1 MTVLGTR
8 KFDAIDDKV
17 LTHNSRPLKRPR
29 ISSAPTLEQIE
40 QSATSSFIASPMHDV
55 GVQLTIA
62 QRDQARLR
70 AEEQKKLFAARNL
83 NLVLDLDHTL
93 LQPIMFAKLD
103 PMHEAI
109 LRKEDEID
117 REMPKRHLFRLAQ
130 LGLCTKLKAQN
141 LELLRQG

>member
-40 QSATSSFIASPMHDV
+40 QSATSDV

-83 NLVLDLDHTL
+83 KLVLDLDHTL

-109 LRKEDEID
+109 LRKEEEID
-117 REMPKRHLFRLAQ
+117 REMPKRHLFRIAQ
-130 LGLCTKLKAQN
+130 LGLCTKLKARN
-141 LELLRQG
+141 FELLRQG

>member
-1 MTVLGTR
+1 MTILGTR
-8 KFDAIDDKV
+8 KFDAIDANV

-40 QSATSSFIASPMHDV
+40 QSATSSLIASPMHDV
-55 GVQLTIA
+55 GLQLTIA

-93 LQPIMFAKLD
+93 L
-103 PMHEAI
+103 
-109 LRKEDEID
+109 
-117 REMPKRHLFRLAQ
+117 
-130 LGLCTKLKAQN
+130 
-141 LELLRQG
+141 